1 MSKFRKIFATEDIY
15 VQTRTRHQ
23 DVYEDFIQFNL
34 NIQDREKVSKS
45 SGKPRSYASYLIRWI
60 IIYEDIFKDKIDNI
74 TNFDAIKR
82 LERLKTYF
90 PNEFKK
96 YNKEEGHFPS
106 ASFNSYISYVTQ
118 ICGKEEEYK
127 DNELNYEINRLDFNE
142 HIIEETLQLMEE
154 PQKRKP
160 KIKVGSL
167 YVYPRNRIVVYKAK
181 MKSNWQCE
189 FNNQH
194 ETFTSIANKKPYL
207 DAHHLIPMATQ
218 DYYDNTIDFTDNV
231 VCLCPTCHSRIHH
244 AIIPQKLE
252 MIEVLYDKRK
262 DLYQR
267 HEIDINKQK
276 LESYYGIF

>member
-1 MSKFRKIFATEDIY
+1 MSKFRKIYATEGIY
-15 VQTRTRHQ
+15 KQTKMRFL
-23 DVYEDFIQFNL
+23 DVYEDFIKFNL
-34 NIQDREKVSKS
+34 AIQDKEKVTRG
-45 SGKPRSYASYLIRWI
+45 SGKPRSYASYLIRLI
-60 IIYEDIFKDKIDNI
+60 VLYEDIFKDRIEDVTTFN
-74 TNFDAIKR
+74 AIKKIEQLR
-82 LERLKTYF
+82 VRY
-90 PNEFKK
+90 PHEFKS
-96 YNKEEGHFPS
+96 YNKGEGHFPS
-106 ASFNSYISYVTQ
+106 ASLNSYTAYITQ
-118 ICGKEEEYK
+118 LRNLAEEML
-127 DNELNYEINRLDFNE
+127 DNDLNYEINSSGFDE
-142 HIIEETLQLMEE
+142 HIVEEALQLMEG

-160 KIKVGSL
+160 KKKIDAL
-167 YVYPRNRIVVYKAK
+167 YVYPRNPMVIYKAK
-181 MKSNWQCE
+181 IRSNWQCE

>member
-1 MSKFRKIFATEDIY
+1 MSKFRKIPATDEAYKQTKIRFADI
-15 VQTRTRHQ
+15 
-23 DVYEDFIQFNL
+23 YEDFIRFNL
-34 NIQDREKVSKS
+34 SIQDKEKVKS
-45 SGKPRSYASYLIRWI
+45 ESGKPDSYARYLIRLVILYEEI
-60 IIYEDIFKDKIDNI
+60 IGDKLLEIKTFEAIKKIEILRDAFKDEFRIYNI
-74 TNFDAIKR
+74 REAR
-82 LERLKTYF
+82 F
-90 PNEFKK
+90 PNAAL
-96 YNKEEGHFPS
+96 N
-106 ASFNSYISYVTQ
+106 SFISYVAYLNSES
-118 ICGKEEEYK
+118 EEMI
-127 DNELNYEINRLDFNE
+127 DNELNYDINKLDFGE
-142 HIIEETLQLMEE
+142 DIIEETFALYER
-154 PQKRKP
+154 PQKKKP

-167 YVYPRNRIVVYKAK
+167 YVYPRNRLVVYKAK

-194 ETFTSIANKKPYL
+194 ETFTSMVNKKPYL